1 MYPSSYDNKPRSAD
15 IENAPNNSRGGF
27 SLNLNN
33 KTSVLLLVIIS
44 SMVFFFLGTY
54 TERTTG
60 NHQMVSEVINKEEG
74 KPEQVDFSLF
84 WEAWKMV
91 DEYHIRADEAD
102 AEARVYGAI
111 QGMLNSLNDPYTVF
125 MEAEETEEFSQ
136 SIEGRFEGVGMEV
149 GIREEILTVI
159 SPLKNSPAEEAGVRS
174 GDKIIT
180 VDGKSTEDMSLNQAV
195 SRIRGERG
203 TEVTLEIIRQR
214 EDEPLEISIIRSEI
228 DMPILSTEQKDNGI
242 FVIKIHTFTGNVM
255 NKFEQ
260 AVKEFQDSN
269 SDKMIID
276 LRGNAGGLLG
286 ASVEVL
292 SHLLPQG
299 SVLLQE
305 DHSGQQGEVY
315 RSKGYGSIDTN
326 EVPIAVLV
334 DRGSASASEIL
345 AGALQDHQAATVI
358 GETTFGKGSIQK
370 VENMSGG
377 ASLKVTVAEWLTPEG
392 RSFEKEGIE
401 PNIKVERTVEDIDAD
416 RDPQMDRAVE
426 YLLQQ

>member
-125 MEAEETEEFSQ
+125 METEETEEFSQ

-426 YLLQQ
+426 YLPQQ